1 MDHHRGNG
9 IGLTGKLCAGGEITK
24 GDGKV
29 ISRSREQ
36 VIQSLE
42 GGILA
47 EMNVREGTVVNRAMS
62 C

>member
-1 MDHHRGNG
+1 VE
-9 IGLTGKLCAGGEITK
+9 EITK

-42 GGILA
+42 IRHPQRRDFCCGC
-47 EMNVREGTVVNRAMS
+47 AMALT
-62 C
+62 